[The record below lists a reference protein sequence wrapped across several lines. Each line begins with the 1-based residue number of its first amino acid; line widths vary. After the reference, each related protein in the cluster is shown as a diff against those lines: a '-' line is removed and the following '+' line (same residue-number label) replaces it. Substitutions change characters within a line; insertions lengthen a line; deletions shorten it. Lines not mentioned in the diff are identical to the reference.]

1 MFPIC
6 QAENMRQ
13 LLLDRRDT
21 AGIFTADDA
30 SDRFRQMGMNL
41 LHSFPAPNDIDGD
54 MRVDVTKH
62 IVVQVDDLIDL

>member
-1 MFPIC
+1 
-6 QAENMRQ
+6 MRQ
-13 LLLDRRDT
+13 LLLDRCDT
-21 AGIFTADDA
+21 AGIFTADDT

-54 MRVDVTKH
+54 MRVNVTKH